1 MFLAKLTDH
10 IQMKIA
16 KETKKNG
23 NTKRRK
29 TKTNQTG
36 KTEEKINTE
45 SIKSSSFGYKVG
57 FEKLST
63 WD

>member
-1 MFLAKLTDH
+1 
-10 IQMKIA
+10 MKIA